1 MLGYVYVIIKNSK
14 YGFNNEDI
22 EEIASDVFL
31 AIWQSRNKLEIN
43 KEITPYI
50 AGITKN
56 LILKKQKKI
65 KKTTLNIEVFEK
77 SIHENIDIHNKAE
90 KDEQSR
96 IIIEELLKMKEE
108 DRRIITNYYYY
119 SKKIKEISKE
129 LNISEIKVKSRLSRI
144 RKKLKKELEK
154 RGYSYEWKQNN

>member
-96 IIIEELLKMKEE
+96 IIIEELLKM
-108 DRRIITNYYYY
+108 N
-119 SKKIKEISKE
+119 
-129 LNISEIKVKSRLSRI
+129 LVLP
-144 RKKLKKELEK
+144 
-154 RGYSYEWKQNN
+154 

>member
-56 LILKKQKKI
+56 LILKKQKKNKKNYI
-65 KKTTLNIEVFEK
+65 KYRSF
-77 SIHENIDIHNKAE
+77 
-90 KDEQSR
+90 
-96 IIIEELLKMKEE
+96 
-108 DRRIITNYYYY
+108 
-119 SKKIKEISKE
+119 
-129 LNISEIKVKSRLSRI
+129 
-144 RKKLKKELEK
+144 
-154 RGYSYEWKQNN
+154 

>member
-50 AGITKN
+50 AGIT
-56 LILKKQKKI
+56 
-65 KKTTLNIEVFEK
+65 LNIEVFEK

-108 DRRIITNYYYY
+108 DRRIFTNYYYY

-154 RGYSYEWKQNN
+154 RGYSYE